1 MRRHRYCIVTAALSC
16 LMMAVPVHADYD
28 ASVTQQVQQKL
39 NEAGFD
45 CGMPDGVAGAKTE
58 EAIRAFQESRN
69 LTSDGVISEELL
81 EALGLLEEGQETSGE
96 ENTSDGYLDAVGDR
110 YYTPGEDLLLFNL
123 DGLKVILKG
132 EQSETTDAD
141 GFEHSIGLAV
151 EVVNEYDMDF
161 DICFGIDF
169 DGNQFEV
176 PVIMNGDEEYYA
188 PFDLCIV
195 PAHGTAEGVIW
206 GEAESQH
213 VSLEELQSVKLYFT
227 LYDSDRVS
235 MVELGPI
242 TVHYQGDD
250 SAAKTEAEENGA
262 SEVTCLF
269 EGADMAQYTGNWTS
283 LAPSDTGLQDI
294 EICVPEDWSYS
305 ATDMDGFTVGK
316 FLSSEAIV
324 EMQEYLSAHP
334 GEAYTA
340 APEGI
345 AALITS
351 DPEITGVLNE
361 MAEEAK
367 TTLISD
373 ENGRSIYEMD
383 EAQIEEKA
391 LAGENDGTDVE
402 SKFFYYVN
410 DLRAE
415 NTGSTYWIYD
425 RAEAAG
431 ALVLTDMEDPEAKE
445 ALQSLRMSGVKNMEE
460 KTEAEETDV
469 AATDTAT
476 SAVGDA
482 SALHYIPGEDLVLY
496 QEGGVQVILKGD
508 QPDAQVKMPVEV
520 VNDSD
525 MDLEIRFGLYSDHT
539 LENTTF
545 YSDDDN
551 YAFND
556 LCVAPAHT
564 TVEGSIWEENDAPFG
579 ELEHAN
585 LYFAFLDTTNYWT
598 QAKSGL
604 ITAYFS

>member
-69 LTSDGVISEELL
+69 LTADGVISEELL
-81 EALGLLEEGQETSGE
+81 EALGLLEGEQETSGE

-141 GFEHSIGLAV
+141 GGEHSIVLAV

-169 DGNQFEV
+169 DGNQYEV
-176 PVIMNGDEEYYA
+176 PVIMNGGQEYYA

-195 PAHGTAEGVIW
+195 PAYGTAEGIIW

-213 VSLEELQSVKLYFT
+213 VSLEELQSVKLYFA
-227 LYDSDRVS
+227 LCDIDRLS

-242 TVHYQGDD
+242 TLHYQGDD
-250 SAAKTEAEENGA
+250 SAAKTEPEENGA
-262 SEVTCLF
+262 SGITCLF
-269 EGADMAQYTGNWTS
+269 EGADMVQYTGNSTS
-283 LAPSDTGLQDI
+283 LAPLDTGLQDI

-373 ENGRSIYEMD
+373 ENGRSVYEMD

-425 RAEAAG
+425 KAEAAG

-476 SAVGDA
+476 SAAGDA
-482 SALHYIPGEDLVLY
+482 SAMHYIPGEDLVLY

-508 QPDAQVKMPVEV
+508 QSDAQVKMPVEV

-551 YAFND
+551 YAFNE

-564 TVEGSIWEENDAPFG
+564 IVEGSIWEENDAPFG

-585 LYFAFLDTTNYWT
+585 LYFTFLDTVNYWT

-604 ITAYFS
+604 LTAYFS